1 MTWVA
6 AGVAVVGGGIQVAQ
20 GIKQKRSGRELEN
33 SLNKPTYQIPSEIAK
48 NMSEAEIRSYQ
59 GLPDEQKAAFLDNQ
73 QRASQTALRSSSD
86 RRGGLGMISQIQA
99 NQDRSSLGLLQQ
111 DVTARDNNILRAQQ
125 ARTVMA
131 SYKEKR
137 FEHDYNEYSTD
148 LDYARAQLGAGM
160 QNVSGG
166 LTTAASAIQTGMA
179 YSEEGISRSDKKLHE
194 QQNENNNPTIPPTT
208 TDGTLTD
215 QVSNQNFINSEAAS
229 NSLEGNQAQLYNFSL
244 NDAGLDE
251 DKKNILTKTMLKQAN
266 KGDMKALNWL
276 STNYKDSDNS
286 VDLEA
291 LYKQHGVPYKM
302 MKK

>member
-194 QQNENNNPTIPPTT
+194 QQNKETTIPPV
-208 TDGTLTD
+208 DNTLTN
-215 QVSNQNFINSEAAS
+215 QGKQPNVIPNNSNVSGIFKQQSIDFSMANPG
-229 NSLEGNQAQLYNFSL
+229 SLEQKRVVQGMFDKVSQGGG
-244 NDAGLDE
+244 DANEAISWIQNNLG
-251 DKKNILTKTMLKQAN
+251 TSGQ
-266 KGDMKALNWL
+266 
-276 STNYKDSDNS
+276 STNFQDLANQYGVKYKSPN
-286 VDLEA
+286 
-291 LYKQHGVPYKM
+291 
-302 MKK
+302 

>member
-1 MTWVA
+1 MV
-6 AGVAVVGGGIQVAQ
+6 
-20 GIKQKRSGRELEN
+20 EN
-33 SLNKPTYQIPSEIAK
+33 SLNEPTYQIPSEIAK

-194 QQNENNNPTIPPTT
+194 QQNKETTIPP
-208 TDGTLTD
+208 DNTLTN
-215 QVSNQNFINSEAAS
+215 QGKQPNVIPNNSNVSGIFKQQSIDFSMANPG
-229 NSLEGNQAQLYNFSL
+229 SLEQKRVVQGMFDKVSQGGG
-244 NDAGLDE
+244 DANEAISWIQNNLG
-251 DKKNILTKTMLKQAN
+251 TSGQ
-266 KGDMKALNWL
+266 
-276 STNYKDSDNS
+276 STNFQDLANQYGVKYKSPN
-286 VDLEA
+286 
-291 LYKQHGVPYKM
+291 
-302 MKK
+302 

>member
-194 QQNENNNPTIPPTT
+194 QQNKETTIPP
-208 TDGTLTD
+208 DNTLTD
-215 QVSNQNFINSEAAS
+215 QVSNQNFINSETAS

-251 DKKNILTKTMLKQAN
+251 GKKNILTKTMLKQAN

-286 VDLEA
+286 LDLKA